1 MNSMINPPAW
11 FVLTRDCLGPFGV
24 APVTTAVISWMF
36 VDPLG
41 IRGQVA
47 HPSVGMVIFYGVT
60 TLVNLPVGT
69 QFNDRAIKLMETPQ
83 FRGPASY
90 RMNPDFASYLNSAC
104 SGRPR
109 ANWRDARK
117 HRLLE
122 EVSAPLPSPV
132 AI

>member
-1 MNSMINPPAW
+1 MIKPPAW
-11 FVLTRDCLGPFGV
+11 FVLTRDSLGPFGV

-36 VDPLG
+36 VDPPG

-47 HPSVGMVIFYGVT
+47 HPYVGMVIFCGVT

-83 FRGPASY
+83 FRGQ
-90 RMNPDFASYLNSAC
+90 ASYLNSAC

-117 HRLLE
+117 HSLLE
-122 EVSAPLPSPV
+122 DVSAPLPSPV